1 MTATI
6 IPIITHTTEMD
17 GQSRTFGGAQ
27 LAYCA
32 LLAHHNYMMVM
43 DTNKYTTTELFVV
56 TKLALTHLRTAMN
69 EAEGNTPRP
78 GPAEKS
84 EFSPRQ

>member
-1 MTATI
+1 MIAAVNSNV
-6 IPIITHTTEMD
+6 THTTEIN
-17 GQSRTFGGAQ
+17 GQNETFGGAQ